1 MSNLTHIGFLG
12 LGQMGAPMA
21 ERLFGAD
28 VQLHVFDPREEAMAP
43 FVARGATAHASPAEV
58 ANAASIVFACLPT
71 GKISEAAALGPEG
84 VIHGSA
90 IRIHAEMS
98 TIGRTTVQ
106 RIAEGL
112 AQRGLTMVDSPI
124 SGGPAGAR
132 AGTLAMM
139 VAGSPEAVE
148 TLRPFL
154 LRIGQRVFVLGEQP
168 GQGQVMKLVNN
179 LLFAANTAN
188 AFEAFALGAKAGLD
202 PDTMVEMV
210 NAGTGRSFA
219 SSDVM
224 PAILSGKLRFG
235 ATIAV
240 LDKDVGLGLDEAK
253 AFDVPMWGI
262 EQAARLW
269 RFAASQGNGNADLAE
284 LVRIVEGW
292 AGAEIRSRK
301 EG

>member
-1 MSNLTHIGFLG
+1 
-12 LGQMGAPMA
+12 
-21 ERLFGAD
+21 
-28 VQLHVFDPREEAMAP
+28 
-43 FVARGATAHASPAEV
+43 
-58 ANAASIVFACLPT
+58 
-71 GKISEAAALGPEG
+71 
-84 VIHGSA
+84 
-90 IRIHAEMS
+90 
-98 TIGRTTVQ
+98 
-106 RIAEGL
+106 
-112 AQRGLTMVDSPI
+112 
-124 SGGPAGAR
+124 
-132 AGTLAMM
+132 
-139 VAGSPEAVE
+139 
-148 TLRPFL
+148 
-154 LRIGQRVFVLGEQP
+154 
-168 GQGQVMKLVNN
+168 MKLVNN
-179 LLFAANTAN
+179 LLFAANTAD

-224 PAILSGKLRFG
+224 PTILGGKLRFG

-269 RFAASQGNGNADLAE
+269 RFAASQGKGAEDLAE

-301 EG
+301 DG

>member
-1 MSNLTHIGFLG
+1 M
-12 LGQMGAPMA
+12 
-21 ERLFGAD
+21 
-28 VQLHVFDPREEAMAP
+28 
-43 FVARGATAHASPAEV
+43 
-58 ANAASIVFACLPT
+58 
-71 GKISEAAALGPEG
+71 
-84 VIHGSA
+84 
-90 IRIHAEMS
+90 
-98 TIGRTTVQ
+98 
-106 RIAEGL
+106 
-112 AQRGLTMVDSPI
+112 
-124 SGGPAGAR
+124 
-132 AGTLAMM
+132 
-139 VAGSPEAVE
+139 
-148 TLRPFL
+148 
-154 LRIGQRVFVLGEQP
+154 LGEQP
-168 GQGQVMKLVNN
+168 GQGQMMKLVNN

-224 PAILSGKLRFG
+224 PTILGGKLRFG

-269 RFAASQGNGNADLAE
+269 RFAASQGKGAEDLAE

-301 EG
+301 DG